1 MPSPKAHRIYSGI
14 KQETRWEKL
23 IEVARHSF
31 LLRQQ
36 QTVIK
41 RNCNS
46 IVQWVNMQFASLWG
60 LRDYGWELSQLSL
73 GLPANFGAS
82 LHNAVAKE
90 LDSSRTE
97 HVHA

>member
-1 MPSPKAHRIYSGI
+1 
-14 KQETRWEKL
+14 
-23 IEVARHSF
+23 
-31 LLRQQ
+31 
-36 QTVIK
+36 
-41 RNCNS
+41 
-46 IVQWVNMQFASLWG
+46 MQFASLWG